1 MDTERTETETQETEE
16 TLQESLVD
24 QLRSCAM
31 LMGRMARAVQRDQ
44 FMETMKEEF
53 PGAHEAWEDFR
64 QSART
69 GGERLKTV
77 LTDGFAVG
85 ARGVEDLRNRNRQRE
100 VAHGQNRLL
109 QLLQERDGRSLSE
122 LVDELDI
129 RPSSAS
135 ELVSK
140 LEQQGL
146 VRRETNA
153 DDKRVVNIFI
163 TDAGRERCETNEAA
177 RAKRDA
183 EIFSGLTDR
192 EQKQL
197 SKLLRKLADSLK
209 ERLG

>member
-1 MDTERTETETQETEE
+1 MDTEETRE
-16 TLQESLVD
+16 ESLVD
-24 QLRSCAM
+24 QLRSCGM
-31 LMGRMARAVQRDQ
+31 LMGRMARAVQHEQ
-44 FMETMKEEF
+44 FKETVKEEF

-64 QSART
+64 QSARV

-77 LTDGFAVG
+77 FSDGFAVG
-85 ARGVEDLRNRNRQRE
+85 SRGVEDLRNRSRQRGE
-100 VAHGQNRLL
+100 AHAQNRLL

-122 LVDELDI
+122 IVDELDI

-163 TDAGRERCETNEAA
+163 TDAGRERSETNEEA

-183 EIFSGLTDR
+183 EIFSGLTDE
-192 EQKQL
+192 EQQQL
-197 SKLLRKLADSLK
+197 SELLRKLADSLK